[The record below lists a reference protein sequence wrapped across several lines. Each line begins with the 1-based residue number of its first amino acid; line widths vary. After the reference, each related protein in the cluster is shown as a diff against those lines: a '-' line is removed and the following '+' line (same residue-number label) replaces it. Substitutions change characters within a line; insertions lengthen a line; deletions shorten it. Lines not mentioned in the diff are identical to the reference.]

1 MTMKYNPQKTVKLAE
16 FREAA
21 GLTQDQAAA
30 YFGLKGKKRRDTVG
44 GWERGQSRPG
54 LKHRARFITYLWD
67 KLGLRRNQQLFW
79 EIWREIA
86 VTEWG
91 WSPLG
96 EGEIPRDLAPSP
108 PLEPSPAPLI
118 TGPFLAPPLPPYEL
132 VGRSELLQTLK
143 QKLTRRS
150 RRPVALSG
158 LPGAGKTAL
167 ALTLAYDREI
177 LACFPDGIL
186 WAGLGRQPGIASLL
200 HKWGDALGAP
210 PRKMAAAAISR
221 KSQCLHEAAG
231 KRRLLLIIDDAWK
244 LEDALP
250 FQIGG
255 PNCAVLLTTRQPRLA
270 QDFAEENAIAVPELD
285 KAGGIVLFTRFAP
298 QTAAA
303 FPAAVES
310 LVTAV
315 GGLPLAIQLMAR
327 YARRHAGEEYA
338 SLQQTLQRL
347 RDEKTRLTLSQ
358 PQRPADPH
366 PSLIPGAALS
376 LSAVLRISA
385 AALDEQARHT
395 LWALSVFPPKPNTF
409 SAKAAR
415 KICATNHASLAA
427 LVDYGLLEPSGP
439 ERYTL
444 HQTISDFAQF
454 ADGHPAGKRQILEE
468 TAARHAAH
476 YKTILQKAGELYEQG
491 GNNVYRG
498 LELFN
503 RELGNIRA
511 GQQWAEKHSPADKNT
526 ARLCSEYPVAGGFLL
541 HLRLSPQENCRWWQ
555 SGLTA
560 ARQIENRELV
570 AKNLVNLGLVYRQMG
585 RVRQSIACYKEA
597 LALFDSLADRKNKVR
612 VLNNLGTACKSLSEF
627 QQAIDYHQQALSLA
641 RQLGDREQEGDAIAN
656 LGVVYKNL
664 KQYEKA
670 IQYQQKALHIAR
682 ETGHEYG
689 EMTSLIDLGAAYS
702 ENGDPNQAV
711 KLYEEALD
719 KSRILGDL
727 ENEGTILCN
736 LGVASMDTGDA
747 AQAITW
753 YRQALDIDVTLE
765 NRLGELVTRYNL
777 GEAYEKLG
785 EYEIALQ
792 FYNES
797 LSLARET
804 GDKLGQGEAL
814 WRSARLLFP
823 VDRAKAVKRA
833 RQALGIFTE
842 IGDSRATQ
850 IRKWLSRH
858 PNRRRFSEN
867 DPPNSLFGAAS

>member
-1 MTMKYNPQKTVKLAE
+1 MTTKYNPQKTVKLAE
-16 FREAA
+16 VRETA

-30 YFGLKGKKRRDTVG
+30 YFGLKGKKRRDTIG

-67 KLGLRRNQQLFW
+67 KLGLRRNRRLFW
-79 EIWREIA
+79 EIWRETA

-96 EGEIPRDLAPSP
+96 EGELPDSLAPQP
-108 PLEPSPAPLI
+108 EPTAIPLS
-118 TGPFLAPPLPPYEL
+118 GPFLAPPLPPYEL

-143 QKLTRRS
+143 QKLLSSNRQ
-150 RRPVALSG
+150 PIALTG

-167 ALTLAYDREI
+167 ALALAYNQDI
-177 LACFPDGIL
+177 LAYFRDGIL
-186 WAGLGRQPGIASLL
+186 WAGLGSNPAIFSLL
-200 HKWGDALGAP
+200 NRWGEAVGITP
-210 PRKMAAAAISR
+210 QEMAKAATVSD
-221 KSQCLHEAAG
+221 KSQRLHDAIG
-231 KRRLLLIIDDAWK
+231 KRRMLLVIDDAWR

-255 PNCAVLLTTRQPRLA
+255 PNCGILLTTRRPNLA
-270 QDFAEENAIAVPELD
+270 RDFAEDNILAISELD
-285 KAGGIVLFTRFAP
+285 KTGGIVLFTWFAP
-298 QTAAA
+298 HVAAA
-303 FPAAVES
+303 MPSVVES
-310 LVTAV
+310 LVTVV

-347 RDEKTRLTLSQ
+347 RDEKTRLTLTQ

-366 PSLIPGAALS
+366 PSLIPSAALS
-376 LSAVLRISA
+376 LSAALRISA

-395 LWALSVFPPKPNTF
+395 LWALSVFPPKPDTF
-409 SAKAAR
+409 SAEAVW
-415 KICATNHASLAA
+415 KICAADQASLAA
-427 LVDYGLLEPSGP
+427 LVNYGLLEPSGP

-454 ADGHPAGKRQILEE
+454 ADGRPAGKQQILEE

-476 YKTILQKAGELYEQG
+476 YKTILQKARELYEQG

-511 GQQWAEKHSPADKNT
+511 GQQWAEKHSLADENT

-541 HLRLSPQENCRWWQ
+541 HLRLSPQENFRWWQ

-560 ARQIENRELV
+560 ARQIENRELA
-570 AKNLVNLGLVYRQMG
+570 AKNLANLGLVYRQMG
-585 RVRQSIACYKEA
+585 RVRQSIVCYKEA

-612 VLNNLGTACKSLSEF
+612 VLNNLGAACKSLSEF

-702 ENGDPNQAV
+702 ENGDPAQAV
-711 KLYEEALD
+711 KFYEEALD

-747 AQAITW
+747 AQAIAW

-765 NRLGELVTRYNL
+765 NRLGELVTRHNL

-814 WRSARLLFP
+814 WRSARLLFQA
-823 VDRAKAVKRA
+823 DQAKAVKRA
-833 RQALGIFTE
+833 REALDIFTE
-842 IGDSRATQ
+842 IGDSRVTQ
-850 IRKWLSRH
+850 IRKWLSC
-858 PNRRRFSEN
+858 PNCRRFSEN
-867 DPPNSLFGAAS
+867 NQPNSLFGAVS